1 MRFEGAGS
9 FLSTVRALVEPSLPI
24 AEGVDEGLDVARDAA
39 DSDTPEVEAR
49 SAVPPNA
56 AAPEIAAPRAPAG
69 LTITRLE
76 DGGLRIDAPPELA
89 GALAEAFTLLAD
101 ALRRGASA

>member
-1 MRFEGAGS
+1 LAALWGRLWSSAKRRKAASLAIALGLEALILLMLLTLGAQIVGEEDGAETVTKFEA
-9 FLSTVRALVEPSLPI
+9 VEF
-24 AEGVDEGLDVARDAA
+24 
-39 DSDTPEVEAR
+39 
-49 SAVPPNA
+49 
-56 AAPEIAAPRAPAG
+56 AAPRAPAG

-89 GALAEAFTLLAD
+89 GALADAFTLLAD